1 MNPIAQISANQWLQR
16 RRSYHVMIL
25 YRDFHR
31 AFLHFSDIYQAYA
44 NNGTVTFSEL
54 EKLVGSENDKGRLWQ
69 LKDRCHLL
77 WRQEEG
83 RNIEGCLLD
92 LVLGSLFHECMK
104 LKENIYLREKYR
116 PQLEQYLKFP
126 RQTPEQPPV
135 PDPVSGSSRGY
146 EWVRFLLRTGGES
159 GSQMESLSF
168 LFGQANF
175 LLRRLLAEETHN
187 KLLLRYLVEHEDQA
201 AECWHEP
208 LDQLFAE
215 LFYGSPEVG
224 FCGAAHSYLEGD
236 WYEAAKKAFQRAL
249 RLNPDCHDARRQI
262 PKLAALCR
270 LEENLTAD

>member
-1 MNPIAQISANQWLQR
+1 MNTLARISANQWLQR
-16 RRSYHVMIL
+16 RRSYHVMVL
-25 YRDFHR
+25 YRDFQG
-31 AFLHFSDIYQAYA
+31 AFLHFRDIYQAYA
-44 NNGTVTFSEL
+44 DNGTVAYSEL

-116 PQLEQYLKFP
+116 PQLEQYLKFL
-126 RQTPEQPPV
+126 RQTPPEET
-135 PDPVSGSSRGY
+135 PDPVSGSFQGH
-146 EWVRFLLRTGGES
+146 EWVRFLLQTGGES
-159 GSQMESLSF
+159 SSQMESLGF

-175 LLRRLLAEETHN
+175 LLRRLLTEETHN

-215 LFYGSPEVG
+215 LFYGSPELG
-224 FCGAAHSYLEGD
+224 LCGAAHSYQEGN

-249 RLNPDCHDARRQI
+249 QLNPDCHEARQQI
-262 PKLAALCR
+262 TKLEALCR
-270 LEENLTAD
+270 LEGDLTTD